1 MSRTAALLSALQFFF
16 ALTWIVY
23 VIYLPSLAADAGID
37 RRHVPAILMMDQ
49 VVFIACDWAAGVYA
63 DRLARLFG
71 RIGER
76 LAAVTLVSCGAFVA
90 LPWVAP
96 AAGAGAFLA
105 LTVVWSATSSAL
117 RAPPLVLASRHAPA
131 SRQPWLAALFLLGM
145 GVASALAPYLGLNLK
160 FLKPQLPFAVAS
172 IGLAIFAIV
181 LARAE
186 RRFEAPATAEANAGS
201 RASFGALAL
210 FSLALLLFG
219 IGFQVH
225 FSINSAPAYQRL
237 APASELPYLMPVFW
251 IGFNLAILPAS
262 LLPGRFGGMFVL
274 AMGGTLGVAALFACS
289 RAASVEALVAANLV
303 AGAAWSVALMAAFT
317 AALEAGRPGREGLV
331 TGVLFSVLA
340 GAALARI
347 FAAWMGFAA
356 NPGLAGVLR
365 DLPFGAWAAASLLIA
380 ILAMKRDRRG

>member
-1 MSRTAALLSALQFFF
+1 MPALLSALQFFF

-71 RIGER
+71 RIGDR
-76 LAAVTLVSCGAFVA
+76 LAVVTLVSCGAFIA
-90 LPWVAP
+90 MPWVAP

-105 LTVVWSATSSAL
+105 ITVIWSATSSAL

-131 SRQPWLAALFLLGM
+131 SQQPWLAALFLLGM
-145 GVASALAPYLGLNLK
+145 GIASALAPYLGLNLK
-160 FLKPQLPFAVAS
+160 AFKPQLPFAVAS
-172 IGLAIFAIV
+172 MGLAILALV

-186 RRFEAPATAEANAGS
+186 RHFEALAPAGEAQGS
-201 RASFGALAL
+201 HASFGALAL
-210 FSLALLLFG
+210 FCLAMLLFG
-219 IGFQVH
+219 LGFQVH

-251 IGFNLAILPAS
+251 IGFNLAILPAAI
-262 LLPGRFGGMFVL
+262 LPKRFGGMFVL
-274 AMGGTLGVAALFACS
+274 VMGGAAGVAALFACS
-289 RAASVEALVAANLV
+289 RAASIEALVAANFV
-303 AGAAWSVALMAAFT
+303 AGAAWSVALMAAFST
-317 AALEAGRPGREGLV
+317 ALEVGRGGREGLV

-347 FAAWMGFAA
+347 FATWMGLHAQPAFTGILAA
-356 NPGLAGVLR
+356 
-365 DLPFGAWAAASLLIA
+365 LPFCAWAAASLIIA
-380 ILAMKRDRRG
+380 VLAMKGRGGASGA